1 MVWVTCSPTHAPI
14 LSDPFPPCAP
24 QTEYACP
31 PKLGLAETRL
41 RPQRGGSMSENDL
54 FFLQAWARPGTAREA
69 RAAWRRGVSKPARRN
84 WGTRG
89 QQGGRGRGARGGEE
103 PPARKRPAA
112 ASSGARRGATRT
124 ERQPKPPPQPL
135 PPGWREEVR
144 VPQSGRKYRVF
155 IGSGPGQYAESRSK
169 AWEAYERLNRPRS
182 SDDDDPSSRKRGRAG
197 RRVCLACDMGR
208 KRKCTCGK
216 RARRW

>member
-1 MVWVTCSPTHAPI
+1 MVVRTRALAMVAPDMTLCRVSPPSRASLAHFLRQHDPPPGRRFPGRGRRMVWVTCSPTHAPI

-54 FFLQAWARPGTAREA
+54 FFLQAWAMPGTAREA

-112 ASSGARRGATRT
+112 ASSKPIPSNLPADQSNSDAPRHRAHVPTRPLSEYASPPACRGA
-124 ERQPKPPPQPL
+124 
-135 PPGWREEVR
+135 G
-144 VPQSGRKYRVF
+144 
-155 IGSGPGQYAESRSK
+155 
-169 AWEAYERLNRPRS
+169 
-182 SDDDDPSSRKRGRAG
+182 D
-197 RRVCLACDMGR
+197 
-208 KRKCTCGK
+208 
-216 RARRW
+216 